1 MLRCRCR
8 RMSLKAF
15 KARCSVKSSLAAHL
29 TYCLLAA
36 WSVHLLLNAIE
47 FSMCGRYALFR
58 WTPAFAALPGFPAD
72 QLPHWSISPHSQ
84 VLLLRNVEGER
95 QLARA
100 RWGLTPPW
108 LTDLTKT
115 PAQARAETLAEQPM
129 FREAFRLRRGLLPAN
144 GFYEWRGTAR
154 KRPYWLT
161 GDATPLYFAALWEAY
176 PVQGCVYLSA
186 AVVTQAAANQRRPL
200 ILDDAGQAA
209 WLAADTSA
217 AELQALLAS
226 PQPALRERVLANLIN
241 DPKLDAPECLTPA

>member
-1 MLRCRCR
+1 
-8 RMSLKAF
+8 
-15 KARCSVKSSLAAHL
+15 
-29 TYCLLAA
+29 
-36 WSVHLLLNAIE
+36 
-47 FSMCGRYALFR
+47 MCGRYALFR
-58 WTPAFAALPGFPAD
+58 WTPAFAAIPGFPAD

-84 VLLLRNVEGER
+84 VLLLRNVDGER

-161 GDATPLYFAALWEAY
+161 GEGTPLYFAALWEAY
-176 PVQGCVYLSA
+176 PVEGFVYLSA
-186 AVVTQAAANQRRPL
+186 AVVTQAAASQRRPL
-200 ILDDAGQAA
+200 ILDEAGQAA
-209 WLAADTSA
+209 WLSAETSP
-217 AELQALLAS
+217 AELQALLAM